1 MDHNR
6 LITQP
11 VISDNASGYHEMK
24 TMKMVED
31 DDAFLF
37 LAAGSM
43 VHRKSK
49 SSQRAAWKTAGDRK
63 VNLTQE
69 TEGST

>member
-37 LAAGSM
+37 LVAGSM
-43 VHRKSK
+43 VHRKSE
-49 SSQRAAWKTAGDRK
+49 SSQRASWKTAGDRYTTH
-63 VNLTQE
+63 LHF
-69 TEGST
+69 